1 MILTIATLVLIPLII
16 FQMVIVFKNRSE
28 KITAPVVLISGTM
41 IFIELTIRSIQI
53 GFPALTNTFEALLF
67 FAATILVVVGIY
79 SIKSKGSQVISF
91 GATIVAFILL
101 LISSSPLT
109 SNVLNPPIPALQ
121 SNWLLLH
128 VSFSFIGQS
137 FFVVSFIAAIG
148 ALRSKTKVE
157 YYRKMVINSI
167 IIGYP
172 IYTAG
177 AIIFGSI
184 WASYAWGSFWS
195 WDPKETWALITW
207 FVYTIILHGRKT
219 KYVTENRVAWLSIIG
234 FMVSL
239 FTFFGVNYLLAGLH
253 SYNG

>member
-1 MILTIATLVLIPLII
+1 MILFIATVVLIPLII
-16 FQMVIVFKNRSE
+16 FQMVIVFKNKVE
-28 KITAPVVLISGTM
+28 HITAPIVLISGSL
-41 IFIELTIRSIQI
+41 IYIELIIRSFKI
-53 GFPALTNTFEALLF
+53 GFPALTNMFEALLF
-67 FAATILVVVGIY
+67 FAATILFVIGIY
-79 SIKSKGSQVISF
+79 KIKSESSQVISF
-91 GATIVAFILL
+91 GGTIIAFIML

-109 SNVLNPPIPALQ
+109 SGALNPPIPALQ

-128 VSFSFIGQS
+128 VSFSFIGQT

-148 ALRSKTKVE
+148 SFVSKTKVE

-207 FVYTIILHGRKT
+207 LIYTIILHGRKT
-219 KYVTENRVAWLSIIG
+219 KYITDTRVSWLSIIG
-234 FMVSL
+234 FLVSL
-239 FTFFGVNYLLAGLH
+239 FTFFGVNFLLPSLH
-253 SYNG
+253 SYN